1 MISQLFA
8 GAGGKI
14 LMPLS
19 LVDKSSYSIYL
30 IHCIVLVMTDF
41 AMTDHG
47 ITSLTA
53 RFGIRAASVYGIS
66 IGLCLV
72 WQIVKYP
79 FAKMIRKS

>member
-1 MISQLFA
+1 MSNFVHLHVHTEYSLLDGLTTIPLAIKKA
-8 GAGGKI
+8 GELG
-14 LMPLS
+14 MPAL
-19 LVDKSSYSIYL
+19 
-30 IHCIVLVMTDF
+30 

-72 WQIVKYP
+72 WQIVKHMLGKNRIYC
-79 FAKMIRKS
+79 